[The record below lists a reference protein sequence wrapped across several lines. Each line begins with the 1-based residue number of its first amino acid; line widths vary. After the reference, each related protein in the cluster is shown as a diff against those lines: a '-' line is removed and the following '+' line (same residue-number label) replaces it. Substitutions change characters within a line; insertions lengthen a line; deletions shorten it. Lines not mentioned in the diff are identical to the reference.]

1 MPQLTGNIVDLI
13 RREIYPGTVTIADGR
28 IARIDRF
35 GNTPAD
41 DSRHNGSLP
50 FLLPGFIDSHV
61 HIESSMLSPA
71 LYGHTA
77 LGHGTVAIVADPHEI
92 ANVCGTDGIRY
103 MVEQARRTPLK
114 IHYTVPSCVP
124 ATPFETSG
132 ATLDSRT
139 VEELLESGVFVA
151 LGEMMN
157 YPGVLG
163 GDDQCIRKIE
173 AARRRGIPVDGH
185 APLLEGADLRRYIGT
200 GISTDHE
207 SCSLPEAPG
216 EDRRR
221 NDDPDPGGQP
231 KPGIRHVDPPAGL
244 PSGPGDAVYRRP
256 ESLRTEPRAYQ
267 PAGEPGRRAGYDL
280 FDVLAAATLNPIR
293 HYRLKV
299 GLLQPGDPADLI
311 CCPDLIHFTPS
322 QVWIDGK
329 RVDTLPAPGT
339 DRTVNHFLAEPI
351 TTGIIA
357 TSSAGN
363 ELLRVIRPEE
373 GTLITGEELI
383 PAGEKGRYQKMIVL
397 NRYAP
402 NAPAAIGY
410 VSGFNLQD
418 GAFGSTIAHDS
429 HNLIVTGSSD
439 ELIVQAA
446 NRLIAMQGGIVCC
459 DRDTTTEM
467 PLPVGGLMSDADLGT
482 VIRQYDRTERH
493 IHALGCPFS
502 TPVMQLAFLALPVI
516 PSLRL
521 TDRGLF
527 DATRFEF
534 V

>member
-1 MPQLTGNIVDLI
+1 
-13 RREIYPGTVTIADGR
+13 
-28 IARIDRF
+28 
-35 GNTPAD
+35 
-41 DSRHNGSLP
+41 
-50 FLLPGFIDSHV
+50 
-61 HIESSMLSPA
+61 MLSPA

-77 LGHGTVAIVADPHEI
+77 LGHGTVAVVADPHEI

-207 SCSLPEAPG
+207 SCSLPEAREKIDAGMMIQIREGSQSREFDTLIPLLG
-216 EDRRR
+216 YRPDRVMLCT
-221 NDDPDPGGQP
+221 DDL
-231 KPGIRHVDPPAGL
+231 KASGL
-244 PSGPGDAVYRRP
+244 SRGHINRLVSRAVA
-256 ESLRTEPRAYQ
+256 L
-267 PAGEPGRRAGYDL
+267 GYDL

-357 TSSAGN
+357 TSSADN

-402 NAPAAIGY
+402 HAPAAIGY
-410 VSGFNLQD
+410 VSRIQPAGRSIRIDHRARQPQPDRHGQQRRIDRASRKPADRHAGRYRLLRPRYHDRNAAAGRRPDVGCGSRD
-418 GAFGSTIAHDS
+418 GHPAIRPDRTAYPRTGLSLLHSGHAAR
-429 HNLIVTGSSD
+429 LPGSSGD
-439 ELIVQAA
+439 PVAQAHRPGTLRRDPVRICL
-446 NRLIAMQGGIVCC
+446 NKGRLIPG
-459 DRDTTTEM
+459 
-467 PLPVGGLMSDADLGT
+467 
-482 VIRQYDRTERH
+482 
-493 IHALGCPFS
+493 F
-502 TPVMQLAFLALPVI
+502 
-516 PSLRL
+516 
-521 TDRGLF
+521 
-527 DATRFEF
+527 
-534 V
+534 

>member
-77 LGHGTVAIVADPHEI
+77 LGHGTVAVVADPHEI

-207 SCSLPEAPG
+207 SCSLREAREKIDAG
-216 EDRRR
+216 MMI
-221 NDDPDPGGQP
+221 Q
-231 KPGIRHVDPPAGL
+231 IREG
-244 PSGPGDAVYRRP
+244 
-256 ESLRTEPRAYQ
+256 
-267 PAGEPGRRAGYDL
+267 
-280 FDVLAAATLNPIR
+280 
-293 HYRLKV
+293 
-299 GLLQPGDPADLI
+299 
-311 CCPDLIHFTPS
+311 S
-322 QVWIDGK
+322 QS
-329 RVDTLPAPGT
+329 REFDTLIPLLGYRPDRVMLCT
-339 DRTVNHFLAEPI
+339 D
-351 TTGIIA
+351 
-357 TSSAGN
+357 
-363 ELLRVIRPEE
+363 
-373 GTLITGEELI
+373 
-383 PAGEKGRYQKMIVL
+383 
-397 NRYAP
+397 
-402 NAPAAIGY
+402 
-410 VSGFNLQD
+410 
-418 GAFGSTIAHDS
+418 
-429 HNLIVTGSSD
+429 
-439 ELIVQAA
+439 
-446 NRLIAMQGGIVCC
+446 
-459 DRDTTTEM
+459 
-467 PLPVGGLMSDADLGT
+467 DLKPP
-482 VIRQYDRTERH
+482 D
-493 IHALGCPFS
+493 
-502 TPVMQLAFLALPVI
+502 
-516 PSLRL
+516 
-521 TDRGLF
+521 
-527 DATRFEF
+527 
-534 V
+534 

>member
-1 MPQLTGNIVDLI
+1 MPQLTGNIVYLI

-77 LGHGTVAIVADPHEI
+77 LGHGTVAVVADPHEI

-207 SCSLPEAPG
+207 SCSLREAREKIDAGMMIQIREGSQSREFDTLIPLLG
-216 EDRRR
+216 YRPDRVMLCT
-221 NDDPDPGGQP
+221 DDL
-231 KPGIRHVDPPAGL
+231 KASGL
-244 PSGPGDAVYRRP
+244 SRGHINRLV
-256 ESLRTEPRAYQ
+256 SRAI
-267 PAGEPGRRAGYDL
+267 ALGYDL

-402 NAPAAIGY
+402 HAPAAIGY

>member
-163 GDDQCIRKIE
+163 GDDQCIR
-173 AARRRGIPVDGH
+173 
-185 APLLEGADLRRYIGT
+185 
-200 GISTDHE
+200 
-207 SCSLPEAPG
+207 
-216 EDRRR
+216 
-221 NDDPDPGGQP
+221 
-231 KPGIRHVDPPAGL
+231 
-244 PSGPGDAVYRRP
+244 
-256 ESLRTEPRAYQ
+256 
-267 PAGEPGRRAGYDL
+267 
-280 FDVLAAATLNPIR
+280 
-293 HYRLKV
+293 
-299 GLLQPGDPADLI
+299 
-311 CCPDLIHFTPS
+311 
-322 QVWIDGK
+322 
-329 RVDTLPAPGT
+329 
-339 DRTVNHFLAEPI
+339 
-351 TTGIIA
+351 
-357 TSSAGN
+357 
-363 ELLRVIRPEE
+363 
-373 GTLITGEELI
+373 
-383 PAGEKGRYQKMIVL
+383 
-397 NRYAP
+397 
-402 NAPAAIGY
+402 
-410 VSGFNLQD
+410 
-418 GAFGSTIAHDS
+418 
-429 HNLIVTGSSD
+429 
-439 ELIVQAA
+439 
-446 NRLIAMQGGIVCC
+446 
-459 DRDTTTEM
+459 
-467 PLPVGGLMSDADLGT
+467 
-482 VIRQYDRTERH
+482 
-493 IHALGCPFS
+493 
-502 TPVMQLAFLALPVI
+502 
-516 PSLRL
+516 
-521 TDRGLF
+521 
-527 DATRFEF
+527 
-534 V
+534 